1 MNTTAIRAGICTAKT
16 MDELLEE
23 YRTCCNLL
31 TDRIEEINL
40 RLRERVP
47 EEDFKRLSARRRL
60 LREER
65 LELLCTMRVLQEY
78 CK

>member
-1 MNTTAIRAGICTAKT
+1 MNTTTSPAGLCTAKK

-31 TDRIEEINL
+31 TDRIDEINL

-47 EEDFKRLSARRRL
+47 EDEFRRLSARRRL

-78 CK
+78 CR